1 MPRRIIGLG
10 VAALSCLAL
19 AGVANAEPTSFSG
32 TVRNGGCDGVR
43 PVNVSGASRIE
54 IQVSSTDATPNLV
67 YGQIIAP
74 NGNVVAQH
82 RYDTPG
88 GGTYYVQVCSYY
100 DHISPPNLQFTA
112 RYASGPAGQPALPQ
126 TAGGVLGARTRLG
139 YDPSGSGA
147 IRTKAGLAWFT
158 IKVGPSGLAT
168 LRVFNPMTH
177 TRTVYTGV
185 RVSQGQTVVRLVR
198 GKMHLTIAQFGASEK
213 LTFRSPR
220 FKANGY
226 VVRGGYIVL

>member
-1 MPRRIIGLG
+1 MRAVP
-10 VAALSCLAL
+10 
-19 AGVANAEPTSFSG
+19 
-32 TVRNGGCDGVR
+32 
-43 PVNVSGASRIE
+43 VSGSSRIE
-54 IQVSSTDATPNLV
+54 IQVSSTDAANLV
-67 YGQIIAP
+67 YGRIVAP
-74 NGNVVAQH
+74 NGTEVAQR

-100 DHISPPNLQFTA
+100 DQISPPNLQYTA
-112 RYASGPAGQPALPQ
+112 RYATGPAGRPALPQ

-177 TRTVYTGV
+177 TRTVYTRVHV
-185 RVSQGQTVVRLVR
+185 RQGQTVVRLVR
-198 GKMHLTIAQFGASEK
+198 GTMHLTIAQFGASEK
-213 LTFRSPR
+213 LTFRSPK